1 MNISNIG
8 IIGGGSWGTAL
19 VKLLTKNLDNKIHW
33 YIRNKEDIEHIK
45 KYKHNPRYISFAE
58 LPVEKIVLYNNILD
72 LITSVDLII
81 LAIPSAFLEENLSGY
96 IPSSEKYYVSAIKGI
111 IPQHHKTVSEFLHS
125 KYNIPYK
132 NLAVISGPCHA
143 EEIVAERLSYLTVG
157 STNAELSHF
166 ISNILTNYYVSV
178 KTSKDIRGIE
188 YAGILKNIMAIAVG
202 ISHGLGYGD
211 NFTAVL
217 VSNACEEISIFLDK
231 IFEGHRKITNSVY
244 LGDLLVTAYSQFSRN
259 RAFGT
264 MIGKGYSVKMAQIE
278 MNMVA
283 EGYYATHSM
292 KQITKKLDINLPILD
307 AVYHILYDKVPPAL
321 EFKLLQKKLK

>member
-8 IIGGGSWGTAL
+8 ILGGGSWGTAL
-19 VKLLTKNLDNKIHW
+19 VKLLTKNLNNKIRW
-33 YIRNKEDIEHIK
+33 YLRNKEDIEYIK

-58 LPVEKIVLYNNILD
+58 LPIEKIILHNNVND
-72 LITSVDLII
+72 LINSSDLII
-81 LAIPSAFLEENLSGY
+81 LAIPSAFLEENL
-96 IPSSEKYYVSAIKGI
+96 PQHLPTEEKYYVSAIKGI
-111 IPQHHKTVSEFLHS
+111 IPQHHKTVSEFLHN
-125 KYNIPYK
+125 KYHISYK

-143 EEIVAERLSYLTVG
+143 EEIVAERLSYLTVA
-157 STNAELSHF
+157 SINSELSHF
-166 ISNILTNYYVSV
+166 IANTLTNHFVNV

-188 YAGILKNIMAIAVG
+188 YAGILKNIMAIAAG

-217 VSNACEEISIFLDK
+217 VSNACEEIALFLEK
-231 IFEGHRKITNSVY
+231 IFEGHRKITSSVY

-283 EGYYATHSM
+283 EGYYATYSM
-292 KQITKKLDINLPILD
+292 KQITKKLDITLPILD